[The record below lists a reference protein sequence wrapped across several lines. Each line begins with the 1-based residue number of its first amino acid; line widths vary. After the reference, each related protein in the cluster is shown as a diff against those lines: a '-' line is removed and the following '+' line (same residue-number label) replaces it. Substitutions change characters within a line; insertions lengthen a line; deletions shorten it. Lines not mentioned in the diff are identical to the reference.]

1 MRITEWKLRLIIR
14 EEMLSED
21 ARRRAEMMADIEQGI
36 DFSGA
41 LSKPTNLRRRFGS
54 YAERRK
60 EGRTQAE
67 RQLKRIWNAHADR
80 DFFDNR
86 LVKLHSIGLYAEDVG
101 TPLAFLKSHVGKTN
115 RDELSA
121 LGWRESALAPGWS
134 GNGYMFGVFVDGRV
148 TYAAAADQMTEWTS
162 MATDIDRQRHASS
175 GFPKRPYLIS
185 KQKVETDI
193 VLDEEDWVERV
204 ESQGP
209 GGDQEIVV
217 ANWQIR
223 SFVVNS
229 RSAPG
234 GWLRDG
240 SWVGEDLTVKLIAFC
255 RKIGLPI
262 VDETGV
268 PYEILEPELK
278 REEEA
283 GERFDNSSLW

>member
-1 MRITEWKLRLIIR
+1 MRIKESQLRRIIR
-14 EEMLSED
+14 REILSED
-21 ARRRAEMMADIEQGI
+21 DRRRAEMMADIEHGI

-67 RQLKRIWNAHADR
+67 RNLKRIWNAHADR

-101 TPLAFLKSHVGKTN
+101 TPLAFLKAHAGKTN

-148 TYAAAADQMTEWTS
+148 TYAAASDQMTEWTS

-193 VLDEEDWVERV
+193 VLDEEDWIERV
-204 ESQGP
+204 ENQGP

-217 ANWQIR
+217 ANWRIR

-234 GWLRDG
+234 EWLRDG
-240 SWVGEDLTVKLIAFC
+240 SWAGEDFTVKLITHC

-262 VDETGV
+262 VDETGT
-268 PYEILEPELK
+268 PYEIMEPEPK
-278 REEEA
+278 REEEKEA
-283 GERFDNSSLW
+283 RFDNSHLW